1 VGTGTVDKADISL
14 PREADTV
21 PSIDVHAA
29 AGLFSEQGEQTL
41 AKELAKA
48 ALRAEG
54 LEPTPF
60 LLAKS
65 WVFFHRYPESAVRTE
80 DGAVAED
87 AIRIQ
92 ILTPYGRLGA
102 QARESLIREV
112 SEIVGR
118 VVGDP
123 TQMER
128 TFVLLGETVEG
139 GWGLAGLTGDRLV
152 EWATRHADPR

>member
-1 VGTGTVDKADISL
+1 M
-14 PREADTV
+14 
-21 PSIDVHAA
+21 PSIDVYAA

-41 AKELAKA
+41 AKELGKA

-65 WVFFHRYPESAVRTE
+65 WIFFHRYPESAVRT
-80 DGAVAED
+80 GTGTVAAG
-87 AIRIQ
+87 AIRIR

-112 SEIVGR
+112 SEIVRR

-123 TQMER
+123 AQLER
-128 TFVLLGETVEG
+128 TFVLLGETAEG

-152 EWATRHADPR
+152 EWATGHAGPQ